1 MKLAFKNV
9 QKSFRDYSIY
19 FLTLTLSVAFYYAFN
34 AFEAQPSIQALSEN
48 TTSAARSLVRLVGL
62 ISVVISCVLFGLILY
77 ANQFIMNKRKKE
89 MALYQLM
96 GARHTFTR
104 NLLLMEN
111 IIVGSLS
118 LLVGIILGILFSFIV
133 YRATVPL
140 IPLSTNYDF
149 KISLHSLY
157 QTCLSFGLSF
167 ILVSIIAAFSLQKKK
182 VINLIQAHRKNSTI
196 KESLIITMIIFI
208 ASLTCLGF
216 TYYWALQ
223 PSKLLKHM
231 PVIIIMGS
239 VSTYGLFKSFGNLL
253 YFWNLK
259 HRPLFFKNLNPVVFR
274 SISSHLSTTTKIMTM
289 ICLML
294 LLGMGAF
301 ATTSNLSLTIKAKVD
316 SLPYAT
322 SVISYEDSQ
331 LDGDL
336 NISVITEFNVEE
348 LSSHN
353 IMGYDDF
360 KKYENFHHLDPLNI
374 DQFPVL
380 IVTGTHNDSMKY
392 PEIDIAN
399 DGTARNYPN
408 LTNMGIIDGPL
419 FIVENLPEHSSSP
432 LTTINNH
439 VNEINLQSKDETK
452 VVIQRS
458 EMMMELQGVIL
469 LFTYVG
475 LFVGFIFI
483 TASLAL
489 IALQQLYSSKEKA
502 EDYLILS
509 YMGATQSM
517 IKKSLF
523 NDLFLSFSLPLTL
536 ALVHTLFG
544 LRIMEVNL
552 ALGGLNSVSFIPA
565 ILSITVCL
573 VIYCIYFNFTYY
585 LSYQTIQKR
594 ITEH

>member
-19 FLTLTLSVAFYYAFN
+19 FLTLTLSVAFFYAFN

-118 LLVGIILGILFSFIV
+118 LLVGLSLGILFSFIV

-149 KISLHSLY
+149 KISLSSLF

-167 ILVSIIAAFSLQKKK
+167 ILVSMIAAFSLQKQK
-182 VINLIQAHRKNSTI
+182 VINLIQAHRKNSVVKENLTFTI
-196 KESLIITMIIFI
+196 VIFI
-208 ASLTCLGF
+208 LSLSCLGY

-223 PSKLLKHM
+223 PSELLKHM
-231 PVIIIMGS
+231 PMIIILGS
-239 VSTYGLFKSFGNLL
+239 LSTYGLFKSFGNLL
-253 YFWNLK
+253 FFWNQK
-259 HRPLFFKNLNPVVFR
+259 HKPRFFKNLNPVVFR

-301 ATTSNLSLTIKAKVD
+301 ATTSNMSLTIKAKVD

-322 SVISYEDSQ
+322 SVISHENSQ
-331 LDGDL
+331 SNGDL
-336 NISVITEFNVEE
+336 NIHVISEFNTET

-353 IMGYDDF
+353 IISYDDF
-360 KKYENFHHLDPLNI
+360 KNYERYHYLESLKV
-374 DQFPVL
+374 DQFPIL
-380 IVTGTHNDSMKY
+380 IVTGIHDTSIKFPQVDLAHDY
-392 PEIDIAN
+392 TD
-399 DGTARNYPN
+399 RNYPN
-408 LTNMGIIDGPL
+408 LTNMGMIDGPL
-419 FIVENLPEHSSSP
+419 LIVESLPERSSSP
-432 LTTINNH
+432 LTTINNYTY
-439 VNEINLQSKDETK
+439 EITPLNNDESTMT
-452 VVIQRS
+452 IQRA
-458 EMMMELQGVIL
+458 EMMLELQGVIL

-517 IKKSLF
+517 IRKSLF
-523 NDLFLSFSLPLTL
+523 KDLFISFSLPLTL

-552 ALGGLNSVSFIPA
+552 ALGGLNSISYIPA
-565 ILSITVCL
+565 IISITVCL
-573 VIYCIYFNFTYY
+573 IIYCIYFSVTYV

-594 ITEH
+594 SLTH